1 VHCKKALGGRFSTGI
16 EKFGVFEAIG
26 PEVTV
31 SIEAAIEPFG
41 VFAVDVLHE
50 SRDVETFVVELFPGS
65 LEAACQARTSQ
76 GEKSAKLKHPVP
88 FWILFLDTC

>member
-1 VHCKKALGGRFSTGI
+1 VYCQGVLGGRFSTGI
-16 EKFGVFEAIG
+16 EEFEVFEAIG

-50 SRDVETFVVELFPGS
+50 SRD
-65 LEAACQARTSQ
+65 LE
-76 GEKSAKLKHPVP
+76 KLVG
-88 FWILFLDTC
+88 